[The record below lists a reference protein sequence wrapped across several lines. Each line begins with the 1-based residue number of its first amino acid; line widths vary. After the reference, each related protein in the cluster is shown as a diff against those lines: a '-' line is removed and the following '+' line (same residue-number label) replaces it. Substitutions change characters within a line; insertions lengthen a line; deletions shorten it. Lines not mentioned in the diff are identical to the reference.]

1 LKREKTFHE
10 FPSKGFLRHANI
22 ELDMVRI
29 GNRNQE
35 LLRKEQQ
42 RQMVLEIL
50 RDNRDG
56 LTSSEITMR
65 IGYLSRTL
73 LLELRDE
80 GKVIQKKGYAKDGKV
95 TYLYALAREMSI
107 KEK

>member
-1 LKREKTFHE
+1 
-10 FPSKGFLRHANI
+10 
-22 ELDMVRI
+22 MVRF
-29 GNRNQE
+29 GNRSQE

-50 RDNRDG
+50 RDNRQG

-65 IGYLSRTL
+65 IRYLSRTL

-80 GKVIQKKGYAKDGKV
+80 GKVIQKKGYSKDGKV
-95 TYLYALAREMSI
+95 TYLYALTREMSI